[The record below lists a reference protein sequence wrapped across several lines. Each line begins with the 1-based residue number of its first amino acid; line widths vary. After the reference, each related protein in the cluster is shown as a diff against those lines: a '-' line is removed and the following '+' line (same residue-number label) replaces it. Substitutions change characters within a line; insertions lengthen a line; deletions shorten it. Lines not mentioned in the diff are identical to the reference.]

1 MGQTMKAAGGSVR
14 ERVSAAEW
22 EVRVD
27 LAACYRLFAR
37 YGWDDGIFTHNSARV
52 PGNEDH
58 FLLNPYGLM
67 FHEITA
73 SNLVKV
79 DMDGTIVDGGEL
91 GQDADVIKAGF
102 TIHSAVHMS
111 REDAKCVTHTHTIA
125 GMAIS
130 AQKGGL
136 LPLTQKSMRFY
147 NRLAYHDYEGLAFYD
162 EEKPRLLA
170 GLGDANMLILRN
182 HGTLT
187 VGRTIAEA
195 FFHMYNLERACRVQ
209 VLAQA
214 SGNTELLM
222 VPEAVQA
229 KLETEKPVST
239 WYAGYGEMEL
249 AAWMRKLDR
258 LGSNFRE

>member
-67 FHEITA
+67 VHEITA

-136 LPLTQKSMRFY
+136 LPLTQISMRFY
-147 NRLAYHDYEGLAFYD
+147 NRLAYHDYEGIANDLD
-162 EEKPRLLA
+162 ERERLVA
-170 GLGDANMLILRN
+170 DLGPHKAMVLKN
-182 HGTLT
+182 HGLLT
-187 VGRTIAEA
+187 TGGTVAEA
-195 FFHMYNLERACRVQ
+195 FSQMRYLQHSCESQIA
-209 VLAQA
+209 AQA
-214 SGNTELLM
+214 GGELTMPPPEVCEHAASQFDNLGGNQRGNDAGFAALKRMLDQENNT
-222 VPEAVQA
+222 
-229 KLETEKPVST
+229 
-239 WYAGYGEMEL
+239 YAT
-249 AAWMRKLDR
+249 
-258 LGSNFRE
+258 